1 VDKEFGVSMSWL
13 DKLRLLAEV
22 GPLLGHL
29 QAAFAESDPHK
40 QALAL
45 IAAGRW
51 AAGRT
56 ETTVDDEALQHIEAI
71 VRTPEAQRGLA
82 FLMAKLGVL
91 GNG

>member
-1 VDKEFGVSMSWL
+1 MDEEFGMSMSWL

-29 QAAFAESDPHK
+29 QVAFAESDPHK

-45 IAAGRW
+45 IDAAQW

-56 ETTVDDEALQHIEAI
+56 KTTIDDEALQHIEAI
-71 VRTPEAQRGLA
+71 MRTPEAQRGLA

-91 GNG
+91 SNG